1 MSATASRVPAKAVPP
16 PAPIEQLSG
25 PERVAIVLQELGE
38 GTAALVLR
46 EMDDALVTRISAAMT
61 AMRSVPFGLRT
72 QVMERFAS
80 EVGGQGLSGPALK
93 FLHRT
98 LVSAFGEAQARE
110 ILRRLARQNAT
121 RAFQLP
127 PQCDPQTLAVQ
138 MANERPQTI
147 ALLLAHIPHEMAA
160 EMLTFLPESLA
171 AEALYRFSILDVV
184 SPNAVLELQQMV
196 DEMMQAAASGGRRVA
211 NLGGPKLAA
220 DILNQLQSDKMQQV
234 LSGIETHD
242 SPTAEKIRENLFT
255 FPDLVRLPD
264 QALRLLLREVSTDLL
279 APALRLADAEL
290 KERFFTNISARQR
303 EVLNEELAG
312 APGLRRADVLAAQ
325 GEIVAVA
332 LRLAEEGK
340 IAVRASEELL

>member
-1 MSATASRVPAKAVPP
+1 MSVTASKPTVKLAQMP
-16 PAPIEQLSG
+16 PADPLSG
-25 PERVAIVLQELGE
+25 VERVAVVLQELGE
-38 GTAALVLR
+38 EAAALVLR
-46 EMDDALVTRISAAMT
+46 EMDDALVTKISTAMT
-61 AMRSVPFGLRT
+61 AMRNVPFGLRN
-72 QVMERFAS
+72 QVMQRFVADMG
-80 EVGGQGLSGPALK
+80 EQGLSGPALK

-98 LVSAFGEAQARE
+98 LINAFGEAQARE

-127 PQCDPQTLAVQ
+127 AQCDPQTLAVQ

-147 ALLLAHIPHEMAA
+147 ALLLAHIPQEIAA
-160 EMLTFLPESLA
+160 EMLTFLPEDLA

-196 DEMMQAAASGGRRVA
+196 DEMMQAAASGGKRVA

-220 DILNQLQSDKMQQV
+220 EILNQLQADKMQQV
-234 LSGIETHD
+234 LGGIEAHD

-264 QALRLLLREVSTDLL
+264 AALRMLLREISPELL
-279 APALRLADAEL
+279 APALRLADTEL
-290 KERFFTNISARQR
+290 KERFFANISARQR
-303 EVLNEELAG
+303 EVLNEELTG
-312 APGLRRADVLAAQ
+312 GPGLRRADVLAAQ
-325 GEIVAVA
+325 AEIVAVA